1 MTRMRGSSEPAGG
14 ARVPVEFIGL
24 ARAFRGRINCKPPV
38 DLLRRVRPRPGFQ
51 PMPRHDY
58 LRRLVADWRALHDP
72 GRLALLADFADG
84 MHLAELRISPT
95 RMRFAGWHDEG
106 TEAALSIGLHLVTCK
121 PPKFREERAIVADV
135 GLHALA
141 RRFQRASDH
150 ADAAVLAD
158 LAALAPKW
166 RDTAG
171 EFRIPAPSGGH
182 WIGSV
187 TAVRGAPVL
196 AVRTFV

>member
-1 MTRMRGSSEPAGG
+1 MRTPGSISDAG

-24 ARAFRGRINCKPPV
+24 ARAFRARIAGPPRI

-51 PMPRHDY
+51 PMPRHAY
-58 LRRLVADWRALHDP
+58 LRRLAAEWRAQPHP
-72 GRLALLADFADG
+72 GRLALLAEFDDG
-84 MHLAELRISPT
+84 RLHVAELRAAPAK
-95 RMRFAGWHDEG
+95 MRFA
-106 TEAALSIGLHLVTCK
+106 AAGFEELAITIGFHVVTML
-121 PPKFREERAIVADV
+121 PPKFREMSAIVADI

-141 RRFQRASDH
+141 RRYQRVADNSDE
-150 ADAAVLAD
+150 AMRAD

-171 EFRIPAPSGGH
+171 EFRIPAPSGGE
-182 WIGSV
+182 WIGAV
-187 TAVRGAPVL
+187 TTVRGSPVL